1 MYASVYVFIAMYIYI
16 YMLHRY
22 NIYIIYIC
30 SRYEYVI
37 YNDTIWT
44 WCTVDMAGHFP
55 NGWSLQGE
63 LSSQAEPLRPWGL
76 SAIWGW
82 TCLRTGKRQVFLWQ
96 TCWVKFRKSH
106 LLKFRKSYGSYG
118 RFKLTWLQVG
128 FWTAKKKGKN
138 CLKHPSALSTSSVSR
153 LHRSTSSELSF
164 TPTVLCRRLSLP
176 FHPLM
181 DQNPTFPPKQME
193 KNTNIWGFP

>member
-1 MYASVYVFIAMYIYI
+1 MMYC
-16 YMLHRY
+16 RY
-22 NIYIIYIC
+22 GRALPQRLVPPRRTKLP
-30 SRYEYVI
+30 SRTTTTLRLVS
-37 YNDTIWT
+37 NMR
-44 WCTVDMAGHFP
+44 VNMPQNRKKAG
-55 NGWSLQGE
+55 
-63 LSSQAEPLRPWGL
+63 
-76 SAIWGW
+76 
-82 TCLRTGKRQVFLWQ
+82 FLWQ
-96 TCWVKFRKSH
+96 TCWIKFRKSH

>member
-1 MYASVYVFIAMYIYI
+1 MMYC
-16 YMLHRY
+16 R
-22 NIYIIYIC
+22 
-30 SRYEYVI
+30 
-37 YNDTIWT
+37 
-44 WCTVDMAGHFP
+44 
-55 NGWSLQGE
+55 
-63 LSSQAEPLRPWGL
+63 
-76 SAIWGW
+76 
-82 TCLRTGKRQVFLWQ
+82 
-96 TCWVKFRKSH
+96 
-106 LLKFRKSYGSYG
+106 YG
-118 RFKLTWLQVG
+118 RALPQRLVPPRRTKLPSRTTTTLRLVSNMRVNMPQNRKKAG
-128 FWTAKKKGKN
+128 FFMADMLDQISKKPSAKISKILWVLWEIQTDMVTSGLLDCKKKGKN